1 MEKGTIIQID
11 KSDIHIIEQS
21 ELHDCLAV
29 IKNPPERLY
38 YLGEMPDFDK
48 PRVAIVGSRNNTK
61 YGEKMAAWF
70 AYELAKSGVQIIS
83 GMAKG
88 IDGIA
93 QLSAIKA
100 GGKSFAVLGNGVDVC
115 YPFENRQLYDL
126 LRQNGGIISEYE
138 PGTKAKPEYFPMRN
152 RIISALS
159 EVILVI
165 EARQKSGTL
174 ITVDYGLE
182 QGKEIFALP
191 GDIDNPQSI
200 GCNVLIQQG
209 ACIALSPDNIIDCLK
224 GMVRQDGR
232 IYEKRTRADFKEAT
246 DAINLSK
253 QYESPEMIKR
263 PIKVNEKEMLICKA
277 IGDSIVSF
285 QQLYERIL
293 TSGYNMP
300 VNMLMNVMMRL
311 RIIGIIKQTNSNLY
325 YVDKEIYPVIE

>member
-1 MEKGTIIQID
+1 MERGTTIQID
-11 KSDIHIIEQS
+11 KSEIHILKQN
-21 ELHDCLAV
+21 ELQECLKE
-29 IKNPPERLY
+29 IKKPPELLY

-48 PRVAIVGSRNNTK
+48 PRVAIVGSRNNSK

-115 YPFENRQLYDL
+115 YPFENKQLYDL
-126 LRQNGGIISEYE
+126 LRQKGGIISEYE
-138 PGTKAKPEYFPMRN
+138 PGTKARPEYFPMRN

-159 EVILVI
+159 EIILVI
-165 EARQKSGTL
+165 EAKQKSGTL

-191 GDIDNPQSI
+191 GNIDNTQSI

-209 ACIALSPDNIIDCLK
+209 ACIALSPDNIIECLK

-232 IYEKRTRADFKEAT
+232 IYEKRTRSDFKAAT
-246 DAINLSK
+246 DAISASK
-253 QYESPEMIKR
+253 QYENPETPKR
-263 PIKVNEKEMLICKA
+263 PVKVNEKEMLICKA
-277 IGDSIVSF
+277 IGDSIVSL
-285 QQLYERIL
+285 QQLYERIH

-300 VNMLMNVMMRL
+300 INELMNIMMRL
-311 RIIGIIKQTNSNLY
+311 RIIGLINQTNSNLY
-325 YVDKEIYPVIE
+325 YIEREVYPVV